1 MARQIEDEVKYY
13 YDSHSTEED
22 LMGETAFHR
31 ALVQYLIEVLTWLF
45 HEQVCAIHGNLNMYQ
60 TANYREYPV
69 APDVAVIKGVAY
81 KQFTRSWR
89 VGKSG
94 PAPQVVFEVASEE
107 TWTKDLQ
114 DKPGKYASMGV
125 QEYFAYDPHEVPLR
139 ASKNRRLFGWR
150 LDSASQT
157 MKEIQPRSDSALW
170 SRHLESWLVPDGAM
184 LRLYNA
190 QGQMRLTYGEFEAKQ
205 RQLEAQQRQAEAQR
219 ADTATQQAEF
229 EAMRAQTEAQRAEAA
244 IQQAEMEAMRAQTEA
259 QRAEVAIQQAKTLA
273 EKLRSLGIDPD
284 QLI

>member
-1 MARQIEDEVKYY
+1 
-13 YDSHSTEED
+13 
-22 LMGETAFHR
+22 
-31 ALVQYLIEVLTWLF
+31 
-45 HEQVCAIHGNLNMYQ
+45 MYQ
-60 TANYREYPV
+60 TPNYYEYPV

-94 PAPQVVFEVASEE
+94 PAPQVVFEIASEE

-114 DKPGKYASMGV
+114 EKPGKYASMGV

-150 LDSASQT
+150 LDPATQS
-157 MKEIQPRSDSALW
+157 MKEIQPRSDGALW
-170 SRHLESWLVPDGAM
+170 SHHLESWLVPDGAW
-184 LRLYNA
+184 LRLYDV
-190 QGQMRLTYGEFEAKQ
+190 QGQMRLTYGE
-205 RQLEAQQRQAEAQR
+205 AEAQR
-219 ADTATQQAEF
+219 ADDAVQQAEF
-229 EAMRAQTEAQRAEAA
+229 EAMRAKTEAQRAE
-244 IQQAEMEAMRAQTEA
+244 TF
-259 QRAEVAIQQAKTLA
+259 A